1 MTTPT
6 TPAAAINAGVR
17 GPAHAAAISTEE
29 IKARIEAMF
38 ADDRPDQQREAR

>member
-6 TPAAAINAGVR
+6 TPATAINGGVR
-17 GPAHAAAISTEE
+17 GPTPAAAISTEE
-29 IKARIEAMF
+29 IKSRIEAMF

>member
-6 TPAAAINAGVR
+6 TPATAINAGVR
-17 GPAHAAAISTEE
+17 GTAHGAAISTEE

-38 ADDRPDQQREAR
+38 ADDGPDRHREAR

>member
-6 TPAAAINAGVR
+6 TPATAINAGVR
-17 GPAHAAAISTEE
+17 GTAHAAAISTEE

-38 ADDRPDQQREAR
+38 ADDRPDQRREAR